1 MDCTELK
8 NILLPKKYYKNSE
21 YPFSDGEGKLSKKE
35 EKPVGRDPKKTE
47 RRILIF
53 FSIWFAFGILI
64 SLIVLLA
71 EGIGGLLNVLSTL
84 IAMTLSAFTIT
95 GILSFIYYRKSA
107 IISTKWLFI
116 RALKISLIIGLL
128 FAVGMYILLT
138 QTTILDSEPVKAGS
152 GTLIL
157 MFLGLFLGGF
167 IAAFTTFLVFLFYG
181 FGIIFV
187 LSVLIKS
194 KTPDML
200 VEITKITS
208 RTTELDKKK
217 DKRKYMGFVWL
228 GWAFGIPDVLDTST
242 LSIKEGNFHE
252 EFSKKSFR
260 KAVLWQFFFGLV
272 LVIYISF
279 SPFLL
284 DYVNM
289 QQLFSISS
297 ISTTFIPL
305 LILPWFIYL
314 KLEARIK
321 GPVRDFRLFDGL
333 SSRMFQTLIAF
344 GTILLLVRMA
354 LRNPEF
360 VQVMFSF
367 IIFFIFFIPGIFV
380 GTFVYFNYFEN
391 DLASDIANKYKKLK
405 EEEPTNTKT

>member
-1 MDCTELK
+1 MVGEEGPLEKK
-8 NILLPKKYYKNSE
+8 NEIDQKVQRAK
-21 YPFSDGEGKLSKKE
+21 
-35 EKPVGRDPKKTE
+35 VE
-47 RRILIF
+47 RRILFF
-53 FSIWFAFGILI
+53 FSVWFTLAII
-64 SLIVLLA
+64 ITLIV
-71 EGIGGLLNVLSTL
+71 GIVQGLGKWLQALSAF
-84 IAMTLSAFTIT
+84 IAMTLGALTLT
-95 GILSFIYYRKSA
+95 GILSYVYYRKHA
-107 IISTKWLFI
+107 IIPTKWLI
-116 RALKISLIIGLL
+116 KRALKISLVIGLA
-128 FAVGMYILLT
+128 FAVGMYLLLT
-138 QTTILDSEPVKAGS
+138 QTTILENEPVKANS
-152 GTLIL
+152 SILIL
-157 MFLGLFLGGF
+157 MFLGLLLGGF
-167 IAAFTTFLVFLFYG
+167 ITAFTTFLVFLFYG

-187 LSVLIKS
+187 LSILIRS

-208 RTTELDKKK
+208 STTELEKKK
-217 DKRKYMGFVWL
+217 DKRKYMGYVWL
-228 GWAFGIPDVLDTST
+228 GWAYGIPDVLDTRT
-242 LSIKEGNFHE
+242 LSIREDDFHD
-252 EFSKKSFR
+252 EFPKQDFR

-314 KLEARIK
+314 KLGAKIK
-321 GPVRDFRLFDGL
+321 GPVKDFKLFDGL
-333 SSRMFQTLIAF
+333 SSRMFQTLVAF
-344 GTILLLVRMA
+344 GTILLLIRMA

-367 IIFFIFFIPGIFV
+367 IIFFIFFIPGVYV

-391 DLASDIANKYKKLK
+391 DLARDISKRYKELK
-405 EEEPTNTKT
+405 EESAENTKT